1 MDSKD
6 QPPNVK
12 GAPTGLNLAELDT
25 VIGKVFVDPFSVIFV
40 YDHEAAPA
48 MNMDGVQK
56 TAKSTLMVQL
66 GPCLRL
72 AITAQEAYD
81 ILNESAKAIQATRGE
96 E

>member
-1 MDSKD
+1 MDSKE
-6 QPPNVK
+6 QS
-12 GAPTGLNLAELDT
+12 GLNLAKLET
-25 VIGKVFVDPFSVIFV
+25 IIGHVFVDPFSVIFV
-40 YDHEAAPA
+40 YDHEATPA

-81 ILNESAKAIQATRGE
+81 ILNESAKAIQMARGDE
-96 E
+96 